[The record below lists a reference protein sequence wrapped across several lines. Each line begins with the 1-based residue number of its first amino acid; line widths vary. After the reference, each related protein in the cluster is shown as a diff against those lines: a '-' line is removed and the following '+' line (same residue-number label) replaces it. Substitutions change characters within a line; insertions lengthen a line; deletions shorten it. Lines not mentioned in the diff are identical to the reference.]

1 MSEYKDDNH
10 GDKFCAFCGK
20 SPDEAFKLVG
30 GRGVYICAE
39 CIEKSHG
46 ILNEI
51 IDKEEK
57 KRPKKLIPKPSVIKG
72 SLDKYIV
79 GQEEAKKLI
88 SVAVYNHY
96 KRAALKEKGPFFIP
110 KESSKDIKI
119 DKKIQLEKTNV
130 LLVGPTGTGKTLMA
144 RTLAELLDLPFAITD
159 ATTLTEAG
167 YVGEDVENILLR
179 LLQSASFDKELTEWG
194 IIYVDEI
201 DKVARKSESP
211 SITRDV
217 SGEGVQQALLKIL
230 EGTEANVSPHGGRKH
245 PNQKFIKIDTTNIL
259 FICGG
264 AFNGLEDIV
273 SARLSEKHMG
283 FGSELIRD
291 KDKDVGEIIKHAEP
305 EDLIKFGLIPELM
318 GRMPVIAPF
327 HNLNHED
334 LVRIM
339 SEPKNAVVKQY
350 QTLFAM
356 EGIKL
361 TITDGALDIIST
373 MTETEKKLSGARGLR
388 TIIEKVMLDIMYDI
402 PDKKGVKECIIN
414 RKVVENNSEP
424 ELKIA

>member
-1 MSEYKDDNH
+1 
-10 GDKFCAFCGK
+10 
-20 SPDEAFKLVG
+20 
-30 GRGVYICAE
+30 
-39 CIEKSHG
+39 
-46 ILNEI
+46 
-51 IDKEEK
+51 
-57 KRPKKLIPKPSVIKG
+57 
-72 SLDKYIV
+72 
-79 GQEEAKKLI
+79 
-88 SVAVYNHY
+88 
-96 KRAALKEKGPFFIP
+96 
-110 KESSKDIKI
+110 
-119 DKKIQLEKTNV
+119 V

-144 RTLAELLDLPFAITD
+144 RTLAELIDVPFAITD

-179 LLQSASFDKELTEWG
+179 LLQNASFDKELTEWG

-230 EGTEANVSPHGGRKH
+230 EGTEANVPPKGGRKH
-245 PNQKFIKIDTTNIL
+245 PNQKFIRIDTTNIL

-264 AFNGLEDIV
+264 AFSGLEDVV

-291 KDKDVGEIIKHAEP
+291 KNKDVGEIIKHAES
-305 EDLIKFGLIPELM
+305 EDLIKYGLIPELM
-318 GRMPVIAPF
+318 GRMPIIAPF
-327 HNLNHED
+327 HNLSHDD
-334 LVRIM
+334 LVKIM

-361 TITDGALDIIST
+361 TITDGALDKISSL
-373 MTETEKKLSGARGLR
+373 TENKSSGARGLR
-388 TIIEKVMLDIMYDI
+388 TIIEKVMLDIMYEI

>member
-1 MSEYKDDNH
+1 MTDNTEDNRF
-10 GDKFCAFCGK
+10 DKFCAFCGK
-20 SPDEAFKLVG
+20 SSEEAFKLIG
-30 GRGVYICAE
+30 GRGTYICAE
-39 CIEKSHG
+39 CIDKSHG

-51 IDKEEK
+51 IEKEHK
-57 KRPKKLIPKPSVIKG
+57 KARPKKVIPRPSIIKKK
-72 SLDKYIV
+72 LDEYIV

-96 KRAALKEKGPFFIP
+96 KRAALKEKGLFIVP
-110 KESSKDIKI
+110 EEHLSDISIDRKI
-119 DKKIQLEKTNV
+119 NLEKSNV
-130 LLVGPTGTGKTLMA
+130 LLIGPTGTGKTLMA
-144 RTLAELLDLPFAITD
+144 RTLAELLDVPFAITD

-179 LLQSASFDKELTEWG
+179 LLQNASFDKELTEWG

-201 DKVARKSESP
+201 DKIARKSESP

-217 SGEGVQQALLKIL
+217 SGEGVQQALLKIV
-230 EGTEANVSPHGGRKH
+230 EGTEANVPPQGGRKH

-264 AFNGLEDIV
+264 AFGGLEDIV
-273 SARLSEKHMG
+273 SSRLSEKHMG
-283 FGSELIRD
+283 FGSKLIRD
-291 KDKDVGEIIKHAEP
+291 KNKDVGEIIKHAET
-305 EDLIKFGLIPELM
+305 EDLIKYGLIPELM

-327 HNLNHED
+327 HDLNHAD
-334 LVRIM
+334 LVKIM
-339 SEPKNAVVKQY
+339 SEPKNAVIKQY
-350 QTLFAM
+350 QALFAM
-356 EGIKL
+356 DGIKL
-361 TITDGALDIIST
+361 TITDGALDKISS
-373 MTETEKKLSGARGLR
+373 MTEKKASGARGLR
-388 TIIEKVMLDIMYDI
+388 TIIEKVMLDIMYDM